1 VRCIGLAGLPA
12 TVALQYRAGRA
23 QVGATFVCFYSW
35 IVSFEK
41 FSDSVDA
48 FCHRYSALSWIGIS
62 SAQYTSFSTVAL
74 NAYRPGEVTAA
85 DLDQL
90 RSIDVALKTLLRKDG
105 ACECDCEECLA
116 GDCEDCS
123 NPDCED
129 PNCEGSVKP
138 RQDAE
143 DLKLLKAFA
152 IELKGSTG

>member
-1 VRCIGLAGLPA
+1 LIHLHEVSLVAVPA
-12 TVALQYRAGRA
+12 NPRA
-23 QVGATFVCFYSW
+23 QVVTAKS
-35 IVSFEK
+35 
-41 FSDSVDA
+41 
-48 FCHRYSALSWIGIS
+48 L
-62 SAQYTSFSTVAL
+62 AQIETVL
-74 NAYRPGEVTAA
+74 RSYRPGEVTAA

-90 RSIDVALKTLLRKDG
+90 RSIDAALKALLKKDTL
-105 ACECDCEECLA
+105 CECDCEECLA

>member
-1 VRCIGLAGLPA
+1 LIHLHEVSLVAVPA
-12 TVALQYRAGRA
+12 NPRA
-23 QVGATFVCFYSW
+23 QVVTAKS
-35 IVSFEK
+35 
-41 FSDSVDA
+41 
-48 FCHRYSALSWIGIS
+48 L
-62 SAQYTSFSTVAL
+62 AQIETVL
-74 NAYRPGEVTAA
+74 RSYRPGEVTAA

-90 RSIDVALKTLLRKDG
+90 RSIDAALKALLKK
-105 ACECDCEECLA
+105 
-116 GDCEDCS
+116 EDCS